1 MSNNQPDYDLC
12 VCEVTRATYMAML
25 NEFRSINPNLRD
37 RVDDPPKEDGNITYL
52 ALVGKAKGEKWHPL
66 FGGNPFDDQRLGAG
80 WVNTT
85 TGYGGVL
92 FKTRLDVPVPVA
104 KVLQES
110 RKALGMTHLECFD
123 GKLRET
129 YAKQGFVTVARSP
142 FNREYAPETW
152 NYDAEGEPDYLV
164 MALPGSPTH
173 KHCTKN

>member
-1 MSNNQPDYDLC
+1 MSDFDVTIC
-12 VCEVTRATYMAML
+12 TVTRGQYMAML
-25 NEFRSINPNLRD
+25 NEFRTINPNLRD
-37 RVDDPPKEDGNITYL
+37 RVDDPPVEDDNIKYI
-52 ALVGKAKGEKWHPL
+52 ALVGKFKWEPWPVL
-66 FGGNPFDDQRLGAG
+66 FGANPIDNFRLGAA
-80 WVNTT
+80 WVNTS
-85 TGYGGVL
+85 TGYGGL

-129 YAKQGFVTVARSP
+129 YEKQGFVTVARSP

-152 NYDAEGEPDYLV
+152 NYDVEGEPDYLV

-173 KHCTKN
+173 KHYTNP

>member
-1 MSNNQPDYDLC
+1 MPNSNDYDLC

-25 NEFRSINPNLRD
+25 NEFRSINPDLRD
-37 RVDDPPKEDGNITYL
+37 RVDDPPKEDSNITYL

-80 WVNTT
+80 WVNTA
-85 TGYGGVL
+85 TGYGGGL
-92 FKTRLDVPVPVA
+92 FKTRLDVPVRVA
-104 KVLQES
+104 QVLQES

-123 GKLRET
+123 GKLHDT
-129 YAKQGFVTVARSP
+129 YERQGFEVVARSP

-152 NYDAEGEPDYLV
+152 NYDVEGEPDYLV

-173 KHCTKN
+173 KHYTKN